1 MAKTKIQFQYSEI
14 RSFEE
19 PLTIAMEVPERSIEE
34 MCEYFQRFLSA
45 CGYIFEEGE
54 YIGTVRKETKK
65 PSYPTTPDEILS
77 FGCYSPPDQQLPCSG
92 VRGDMSDDLINLG

>member
-19 PLTIAMEVPERSIEE
+19 PLTISMEVPERSIEE

-54 YIGTVRKETKK
+54 NIQPVRNIHIGSGDETPIFAGY
-65 PSYPTTPDEILS
+65 PSIVPSPDAIA
-77 FGCYSPPDQQLPCSG
+77 FY
-92 VRGDMSDDLINLG
+92 